1 MPFVKS
7 EIVIKG
13 EKQKIFDVIQDM
25 ASYPKFMKN
34 LISVEVL
41 EKGENYDI
49 SHWVSNVDGRKIV
62 WTERDDFYPEI
73 FKITYKQTAGDLKKM
88 EGAWELLDTEEGAAL
103 FAREGCD
110 GLISIGGGSSIDTAK
125 AIKGPAKWMVQS
137 ILCSVKMRSSAA
149 RSRTSAS

>member
-13 EKQKIFDVIQDM
+13 EKQRIFDVIQDM

-34 LISVEVL
+34 LVSVEVL

-62 WTERDDFYPEI
+62 WTERDDFYPES

-88 EGAWELLDTEEGAAL
+88 EGAWEMHDFPCRG
-103 FAREGCD
+103 FRVRHPHD
-110 GLISIGGGSSIDTAK
+110 RRI
-125 AIKGPAKWMVQS
+125 
-137 ILCSVKMRSSAA
+137 VKPHPDPQG
-149 RSRTSAS
+149 T

>member
-34 LISVEVL
+34 LVSVEVL

-62 WTERDDFYPEI
+62 WTERDDFYPET
-73 FKITYKQTAGDLKKM
+73 FRITYKQTAGDLKKM
-88 EGAWELLDTEEGAAL
+88 EGAWELVDTE
-103 FAREGCD
+103 D
-110 GLISIGGGSSIDTAK
+110 GVNVSLAGGGFRVWYSHDRRA
-125 AIKGPAKWMVQS
+125 
-137 ILCSVKMRSSAA
+137 VKPHPDPQGAGEQ
-149 RSRTSAS
+149 